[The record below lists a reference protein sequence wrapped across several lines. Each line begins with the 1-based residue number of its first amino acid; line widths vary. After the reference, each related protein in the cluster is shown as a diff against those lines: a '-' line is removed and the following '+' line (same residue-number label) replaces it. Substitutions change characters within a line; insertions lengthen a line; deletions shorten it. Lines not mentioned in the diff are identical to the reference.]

1 MECRSRIIL
10 GDTWQVTRK
19 AVVASANPTVL
30 RRVYVLIKAT
40 LKLNSFYQTHLL
52 RDNESCHVMQ
62 AALLEWMAC
71 LPVVL
76 WFDNFISGTNFWALI
91 LLLPL
96 FINLH
101 TSDYSFLAQPT
112 FPFFARM
119 TLIYS
124 GKLLN
129 ALDLPFERG
138 KFLHFL
144 CSTPRKISGRFIK
157 LKGNNSYI
165 LTERLRKFFRISI
178 SRDVL
183 HFAHRLTLYVI

>member
-40 LKLNSFYQTHLL
+40 LKLNSFHRTLLL

-62 AALLEWMAC
+62 AARVNGVFAGYFMIRQLYFRHQFL
-71 LPVVL
+71 
-76 WFDNFISGTNFWALI
+76 NTNFTT
-91 LLLPL
+91 PP
-96 FINLH
+96 FIYLH

-112 FPFFARM
+112 FPFFAKM

-129 ALDLPFERG
+129 ALDLPLSSEGNFFIFYAQLRER
-138 KFLHFL
+138 FPEDL
-144 CSTPRKISGRFIK
+144 
-157 LKGNNSYI
+157 
-165 LTERLRKFFRISI
+165 
-178 SRDVL
+178 
-183 HFAHRLTLYVI
+183 